1 MTYTVNG
8 CFVFKQRML
17 VEEYLRSPINHPS
30 FSSKVR
36 PMFDLF
42 GKHVEYLFI
51 QQDDLWVK
59 VKDGDQVC
67 ILNGSPSVV
76 C

>member
-1 MTYTVNG
+1 
-8 CFVFKQRML
+8 
-17 VEEYLRSPINHPS
+17 
-30 FSSKVR
+30 
-36 PMFDLF
+36 MFDLF